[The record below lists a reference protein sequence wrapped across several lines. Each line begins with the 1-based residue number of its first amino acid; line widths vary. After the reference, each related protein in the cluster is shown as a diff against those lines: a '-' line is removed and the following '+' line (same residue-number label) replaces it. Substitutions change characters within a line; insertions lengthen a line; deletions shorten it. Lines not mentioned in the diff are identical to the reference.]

1 MKKRKKSQNEAGQFT
16 LTDEEVAKLIDC
28 ASTNRNRLI
37 VKTLVKTG
45 LRRAELCGLDT
56 QDLQPDRGRIIVRH
70 GKGDKRRFV
79 PIPDSLAAELR
90 AFVERR
96 VNGPL
101 FRSQREGRLVPR
113 TINHIIKAAAD
124 IAKITN
130 PNPDRKQIGPHLLRH
145 TFSRHYLRDGGRL
158 HILSQILGH
167 ANIAITHAVYGTAS
181 EDEIQEEYRKV
192 VE

>member
-1 MKKRKKSQNEAGQFT
+1 MKGQNEAGQFT
-16 LTDEEVAKLIDC
+16 LTDQEVAKLIDC
-28 ASTNRNRLI
+28 ASSTRNRLI
-37 VKTLVKTG
+37 VKVLSKTG
-45 LRRAELCGLDT
+45 LRRAELCNLDIE
-56 QDLQPDRGRIIVRH
+56 DLQLDRGRVIVRH

-101 FRSQREGRLVPR
+101 FRSQRGGRLVPR
-113 TINHIIKAAAD
+113 TINHIIKAAGDLAN
-124 IAKITN
+124 ITN

-167 ANIAITHAVYGTAS
+167 ANVSVTHAVYGTAS
-181 EDEIQEEYRKV
+181 EDEIKDEYKRV
-192 VE
+192 IG